1 MKEANCGHTRN
12 SAYFYFYTLVRSTYI
27 KRFPLAKLTTA

>member
-1 MKEANCGHTRN
+1 MDKPPI